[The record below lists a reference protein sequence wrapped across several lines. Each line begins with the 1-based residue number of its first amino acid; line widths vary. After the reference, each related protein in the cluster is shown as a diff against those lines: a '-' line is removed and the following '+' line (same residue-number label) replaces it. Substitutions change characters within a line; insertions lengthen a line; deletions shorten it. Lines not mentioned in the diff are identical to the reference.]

1 MSKKNKAR
9 RSKEDGAPRSEED
22 ALVNGLLK
30 LLDTITIKAPAN
42 ASAFAIAQHA
52 AASTK
57 LADTQNMASA
67 REVVIKGANSLITR
81 YEAQTDM
88 LA

>member
-1 MSKKNKAR
+1 MSKKKNAP
-9 RSKEDGAPRSEED
+9 RSKKNNAPRSEED
-22 ALVNGLLK
+22 ALVDGLLK
-30 LLDTITIKAPAN
+30 LLNTITIEAPAN

-67 REVVIKGANSLITR
+67 REVVIKGANSLIER

>member
-1 MSKKNKAR
+1 MSKKKN
-9 RSKEDGAPRSEED
+9 APRSEED
-22 ALVNGLLK
+22 ALVDGLIK
-30 LLDTITIKAPAN
+30 LLNTITIEAPAN

-57 LADTQNMASA
+57 LADTQNMAAA
-67 REVVIKGANSLITR
+67 REVVIKGANSLIER
-81 YEAQTDM
+81 YKAQTDM

>member
-1 MSKKNKAR
+1 MSKKKNAP
-9 RSKEDGAPRSEED
+9 RSKKKNAPRSEED

-30 LLDTITIKAPAN
+30 MLNTITIKAPAN

-57 LADTQNMASA
+57 LADTQNMAAA
-67 REVVIKGANSLITR
+67 REVVIKGANSLIER
-81 YEAQTDM
+81 YKAQTDM

>member
-1 MSKKNKAR
+1 MSKKAKAP
-9 RSKEDGAPRSEED
+9 RSKKDGAPRSEED

-57 LADTQNMASA
+57 LADTQNMTAA
-67 REVVIKGANSLITR
+67 REVVTKGANILIKR
-81 YEAQTDM
+81 YKAQTDM

>member
-1 MSKKNKAR
+1 MSKKKNAP
-9 RSKEDGAPRSEED
+9 RSKKNNAPRSEED
-22 ALVNGLLK
+22 AFVDGLLRLIK
-30 LLDTITIKAPAN
+30 TITIEAPAN

-57 LADTQNMASA
+57 LADTQNMAAA
-67 REVVIKGANSLITR
+67 REVVTNGANSLIKR
-81 YEAQTDM
+81 YKAQTDM